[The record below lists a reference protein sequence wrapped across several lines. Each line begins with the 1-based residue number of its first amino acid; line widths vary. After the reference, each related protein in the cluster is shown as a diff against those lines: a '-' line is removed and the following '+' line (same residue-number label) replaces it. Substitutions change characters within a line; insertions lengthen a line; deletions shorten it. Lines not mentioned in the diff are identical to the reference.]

1 MQRRSFKVGRFFS
14 AIIAVLFLLGGCAT
28 SPAKNKEVTLN
39 DLVIQGDFEG
49 IRKFYSN
56 QEELN
61 KPSNTEPYVGLYPL
75 HIAVTQGNAQIA
87 EILIVLGAKPDN
99 QDLSGKTALRY
110 AVDRKQTAMVKML
123 IDRGADPFITD
134 VGGTSPAL
142 VALHSDISLLDAM
155 FNSRNINNTGP
166 DGRTILH
173 HASDAL
179 MPKEVDLLLSKGALV
194 QIKDKADRTALDLA
208 LLYPEKLEAAQ
219 IAEKLI
225 LKGANP
231 SFPEFS
237 WFADTVRRP
246 DYGAARFANGN
257 TPLHEAISRYQ
268 HGFALFLLLNNVDPN
283 LKNLNGDASLHL
295 AVKMGYVEGA
305 RLLLSHNANPDILDA
320 NQSTPLHLTVPATQ
334 RLEMVKLLLA
344 FKANPALMDIQG
356 NTPLH
361 KAVAQL
367 YAPEIVETL
376 IQAGAPVN
384 AQNSKG
390 DTPLIIC
397 ARTEHYEYARPLIE
411 ANAEIFKMN
420 QAGENALKIAL
431 SKGYT
436 AVDNI
441 VLPSNVNQSDDNSNS
456 VLMTAVSLK
465 ASPDVLKLIL
475 SKGADPNAKNKAQD
489 TALHISVRQN
499 YAQQGIVLLDA
510 NADIFQYNA
519 VQENPL
525 FLALTAKPAP
535 LEWFFRPNVI
545 TATDANGDSVV
556 HHAACKNLPEGISYL
571 VKKGANIEA
580 LNNAGEIPLHTAA
593 KYDAT
598 DAIRYLVSA
607 GSSLNAANKNG
618 DVPLQ
623 SAVLNGAFKATQM
636 LLAAGSP
643 VNNQNYSGETALH
656 QASKNNSA
664 MIIQLLT
671 AQGAQTEIQDSRG
684 FTPLITAAANDR
696 YDAASE
702 LIKAKAVIDT
712 RDYLG
717 STPLYHAVSG
727 EHAALIRLFLV
738 NNADIHALNAQELS
752 PFKLSL
758 SKNPQITPEFYT
770 DKLINKPDSSGDCV
784 LHILVK
790 SGQGQEALAQA
801 IKHGANL
808 DARNSKGDTPLMLA
822 LKKGD
827 LNAAEVLIQKGSS
840 LFVSNADTRN
850 PLSAIFEMDS
860 GARMRLFSATGA
872 NSADFL
878 GESMLHYAVREN
890 NADVV
895 SELLSLGADRN
906 AHNRKGETPKDI
918 AQAKGYLEILALLER
933 K

>member
-61 KPSNTEPYVGLYPL
+61 KPSNKEPYIGLYPL

-142 VALHSDISLLDAM
+142 VALHSDIGLLDAM

-556 HHAACKNLPEGISYL
+556 HHAARKNLPEGISYL

-618 DVPLQ
+618 DIPLQ

-727 EHAALIRLFLV
+727 EYAALIRLFLV
-738 NNADIHALNAQELS
+738 NDADIHALNAQELS

-790 SGQGQEALAQA
+790 SGQGQEALTQA
-801 IKHGANL
+801 LKHGANL
-808 DARNSKGDTPLMLA
+808 NARNSKGDTPLMLA

>member
-61 KPSNTEPYVGLYPL
+61 KPSNKEPYIGLYPL

-556 HHAACKNLPEGISYL
+556 HHAARKNLPEGISYL

-618 DVPLQ
+618 DIPLQ

-727 EHAALIRLFLV
+727 EYAALIRLFLV

>member
-61 KPSNTEPYVGLYPL
+61 KPSNKEPYIGLYPL

-556 HHAACKNLPEGISYL
+556 HHAARKNLPEGISYL

-618 DVPLQ
+618 DIPLQ

-671 AQGAQTEIQDSRG
+671 AQGAQTEIQDSHG

-727 EHAALIRLFLV
+727 EYAALIRLFLV

>member
-61 KPSNTEPYVGLYPL
+61 KPSNKEPYIGLYPL

-556 HHAACKNLPEGISYL
+556 HHAARKNLPEGISYL

-727 EHAALIRLFLV
+727 EYAALIRLFLV
-738 NNADIHALNAQELS
+738 NDADIHALNAQELS

-790 SGQGQEALAQA
+790 SGQGQEALTQA
-801 IKHGANL
+801 LKHGANL
-808 DARNSKGDTPLMLA
+808 NARNSKGDTPLMLA

>member
-61 KPSNTEPYVGLYPL
+61 KPSNKEPYIGLYPL

-134 VGGTSPAL
+134 VGGASPAL
-142 VALHSDISLLDAM
+142 VALHSDIGLLDAM

-556 HHAACKNLPEGISYL
+556 HHAARKNLPEGISYL

-618 DVPLQ
+618 DIPLQ

-727 EHAALIRLFLV
+727 EYAALIRLFLV
-738 NNADIHALNAQELS
+738 NDADIHALNAQELS

-790 SGQGQEALAQA
+790 SGQGQEALTQA

>member
-61 KPSNTEPYVGLYPL
+61 KPSNKEPYIGLYPL

-556 HHAACKNLPEGISYL
+556 HHAARKNLPEGISYL

-618 DVPLQ
+618 DIPLQ

-727 EHAALIRLFLV
+727 EYAALIRLFLV
-738 NNADIHALNAQELS
+738 NDADIHALNAQELS

-827 LNAAEVLIQKGSS
+827 LNAAVVLIQAGSS

-918 AQAKGYLEILALLER
+918 AQAKGYQEILAILER

>member
-61 KPSNTEPYVGLYPL
+61 KPSNKEPYIGLYPL

-556 HHAACKNLPEGISYL
+556 HHAARKNLPEGISYL

-618 DVPLQ
+618 DIPLQ

-727 EHAALIRLFLV
+727 EYAALIRLFLV

-790 SGQGQEALAQA
+790 SGQDKEALTQA

-918 AQAKGYLEILALLER
+918 AQAKGYQEILAILER

>member
-75 HIAVTQGNAQIA
+75 HIAVIQGNAQIA

-142 VALHSDISLLDAM
+142 VALHSDIGLLDAM

-179 MPKEVDLLLSKGALV
+179 MPKEVELLLSRGALV

-208 LLYPEKLEAAQ
+208 LLYPERLEAAQ

-411 ANAEIFKMN
+411 ANAEIFKIN

-556 HHAACKNLPEGISYL
+556 HHAARKNLPEGISYL
-571 VKKGANIEA
+571 VKKGASIEA

-618 DVPLQ
+618 DIPLQ

-671 AQGAQTEIQDSRG
+671 AQGAQTEIQDSHG

-727 EHAALIRLFLV
+727 EYAALIRLFLV

-758 SKNPQITPEFYT
+758 SKNSQITPEFYT

>member
-1 MQRRSFKVGRFFS
+1 MQKLSFKAGQLLS
-14 AIIAVLFLLGGCAT
+14 AIIAVLLLFGGCAT

-61 KPSNTEPYVGLYPL
+61 KPSNKEPYVGLYPL
-75 HIAVTQGNAQIA
+75 HIAVTQGNTQIA

-123 IDRGADPFITD
+123 IDRGADPFVPD
-134 VGGTSPAL
+134 VGGTSPAQL
-142 VALHSDISLLDAM
+142 ALHSDISLLDAM

-173 HASDAL
+173 HAADAL
-179 MPKEVDLLLSKGALV
+179 LPKEVDLLLSKGALV

-246 DYGAARFANGN
+246 DYSAARFANGN

-268 HGFALFLLLNNVDPN
+268 YGFALFLLLNNVDPN
-283 LKNLNGDASLHL
+283 LKNLNGDAPLHL
-295 AVKMGYVEGA
+295 AVKSGYVEGA

-320 NQSTPLHLTVPATQ
+320 NQSTPLHLTIPATQ

-344 FKANPALMDIQG
+344 FKANPAIMDNQG

-361 KAVAQL
+361 KAVTQL

-411 ANAEIFKMN
+411 AKAEIFKMN

-456 VLMTAVSLK
+456 VLMTAVLLK
-465 ASPDVLKLIL
+465 ANPDVLKLIL

-489 TALHISVRQN
+489 TALHIAVRQN

-510 NADIFQYNA
+510 NADVFQYNA
-519 VQENPL
+519 MQENPL

-545 TATDANGDSVV
+545 SATDANGDSVV
-556 HHAACKNLPEGISYL
+556 HHAARKNLPDGIAYL
-571 VKKGANIEA
+571 IKKGANIEA

-593 KYDAT
+593 KYDST

-618 DVPLQ
+618 DIPLQ

-664 MIIQLLT
+664 AIIQLLI
-671 AQGAQTEIQDSRG
+671 AQGANTEIQDSRG

-702 LIKAKAVIDT
+702 LIKAKALIDT

-727 EHAALIRLFLV
+727 EYASLIRLFLV
-738 NNADIHALNAQELS
+738 NDADIHALNAQELS
-752 PFKLSL
+752 PFRLSL
-758 SKNPQITPEFYT
+758 SKNPQITSEFYT
-770 DKLINKPDSSGDCV
+770 NKLINKPDSNGDCI
-784 LHILVK
+784 LHIIVK
-790 SGQGQEALAQA
+790 SGQGQEALTEAL
-801 IKHGANL
+801 KHGANL
-808 DARNSKGDTPLMLA
+808 NARNSKGDTPLMLA

-827 LNAAEVLIQKGSS
+827 LNTAVVLIQAGSS
-840 LFVSNADTRN
+840 LFISNADNTL
-850 PLSAIFEMDS
+850 PLYVIFGMDS
-860 GARMRLFSATGA
+860 GARMKLFSAAGT
-872 NSADFL
+872 NSADFI
-878 GESMLHYAVREN
+878 GESLLHYAVRAN
-890 NADVV
+890 NADIV

-906 AHNRKGETPKDI
+906 AQNRKGETPKDI
-918 AQAKGYLEILALLER
+918 AQTKGYQEILAILAR

>member
-61 KPSNTEPYVGLYPL
+61 KPSNKEPYIGLYPL

-618 DVPLQ
+618 DIPLQ

-727 EHAALIRLFLV
+727 EYAALIRLFLV
-738 NNADIHALNAQELS
+738 NDADIHALNAQELS

-860 GARMRLFSATGA
+860 GARMRLLSATGA

-890 NADVV
+890 NVDVV